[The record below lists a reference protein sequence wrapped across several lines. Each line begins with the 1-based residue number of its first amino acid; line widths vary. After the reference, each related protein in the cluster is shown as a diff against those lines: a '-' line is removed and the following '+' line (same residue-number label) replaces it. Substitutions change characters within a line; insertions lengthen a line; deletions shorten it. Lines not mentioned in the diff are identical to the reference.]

1 MRTDGLDNLILAG
14 QIEGKLDREEQR
26 TTYLEI
32 LRKWMAEE
40 ELREITTKI
49 IVEDH
54 FRQGFEGTRHREVKE
69 GGLE

>member
-1 MRTDGLDNLILAG
+1 MRIDGLDNLILAG

-54 FRQGFEGTRHREVKE
+54 FRQG
-69 GGLE
+69 GLE